1 MNKTL
6 ITLFF
11 LLLTFGTV
19 NATTNTIAF
28 DKFMPENN
36 LWISEDDKATN
47 NMTEATF
54 NRIIN
59 EIGKVY
65 APVVAKRGAKLVFER
80 NWKDGT
86 VNAYASQTGTIWKV
100 AMFGGL
106 ARSPEVTEDGF
117 AMVVCHELG
126 HHLGGAPKYG
136 DADWASN
143 EGQSDYWATL
153 KCFRKVY
160 GKEDSVKKLEME
172 AIEIPETVK
181 SECSKVYNKENDVAL
196 CIRSS
201 MGGISLATLLAF
213 NRTIPTVDTPDLS
226 VVTSTSDTHPEAQCR
241 LDTYFAG
248 ALCTISASVDVSDID
263 AKIGTCNIGKAS
275 RPKCWYKP

>member
-1 MNKTL
+1 VYKIL
-6 ITLFF
+6 IAIFF
-11 LLLTFGTV
+11 LLLTFGCGEKDSSS
-19 NATTNTIAF
+19 TIVF
-28 DKFMPENN
+28 DKFMPENSM
-36 LWISEDDKATN
+36 WIDADDKTA

-54 NRIIN
+54 NRIMDEVN
-59 EIGKVY
+59 AVY
-65 APVVAKRGAKLVFER
+65 APIVAKKGAKLVFER

-86 VNAYASQTGTIWKV
+86 VNAYASQTGKVWKV

-106 ARSPEVTEDGF
+106 ARSKEVTEDGF

-160 GKEDSVKKLEME
+160 GTQDSVKVL
-172 AIEIPETVK
+172 AAVVVPETVK
-181 SECSKVYNKENDVAL
+181 SQCSKAFNKENDIAL

-213 NRTIPTVDTPDLS
+213 GGTTPTVDTPDSS
-226 VVTSTSDTHPEAQCR
+226 VVSSTQDAHPEAQCR

-248 ALCTISASVDVSDID
+248 ALCGVSADVDVSATDV
-263 AKIGTCNIGKAS
+263 KIGSCMSGKAS
-275 RPKCWYKP
+275 RPLCWFKP